1 MKKIHGTMRR
11 SVGALCVALALTAR
25 AEDATRMPEGYWSA
39 EQARN
44 VLDRTLTVR
53 RAPSLDGLSEAEPTA
68 VQHLLA
74 AGAAVQRM
82 YQMSLHP
89 QSLAAHAALVKL
101 DAERG
106 HAAHTRD
113 LLDLYRLFQGPI
125 AVTLENK
132 RVPFLPVSPESPGR
146 NVWPE
151 GITREEVDAWLA
163 AHPASRSELLDER
176 TVVRRATA
184 ESVRADLAALD
195 RHPVLDGLH
204 PGLQARLEELRDA
217 PDAKTLYAVPYSV
230 AWADDIAK
238 VHDELLKA
246 AAAIAPVDGDF
257 AQYLRLRARDLQADD
272 YEGGDAAWVR
282 GRFGALNAQI
292 GSYETYDD
300 KLYGAKSFFSL
311 SLLLRDTQR
320 SAELARATA
329 GLQRL
334 EDALPYEPH
343 KKVSEDIPIGVYD
356 VIADFGQAR
365 SANTATILP
374 NDPDHARKYGRTI
387 LMRNNIV
394 SNPTLFAETR
404 TAFAAAV
411 VPEHREAL
419 TPEGELL
426 RTLWHEI
433 GHYLGPVAT
442 PAGTAVDEA
451 LAEYGDLWEEMK
463 ADLVSL
469 WSAPAQREA
478 GAIDDATLRAWYTS
492 GVRRTLQRVQPL
504 REQPY
509 QTMQLM
515 QMNYF
520 LENGLLSWHDGV
532 LRIDY
537 DVYPQVVT
545 KMLAEVLQIQAAGDR
560 AAAAAFIDRYATW
573 DEATHAALGKRI
585 DAASRNRYRLMR
597 YAAIDE

>member
-1 MKKIHGTMRR
+1 MNARDGMRR
-11 SVGALCVALALTAR
+11 SAFTVCAALALAAH
-25 AEDATRMPEGYWSA
+25 AEDTTKMPDGYWSP
-39 EQARN
+39 EQARS

-53 RAPSLDGLSEAEPTA
+53 LAPSLAGLSDAERGA
-68 VQHLLA
+68 VEHLLA
-74 AGAAVQRM
+74 AGAVVERL
-82 YQMSLHP
+82 YETSLHP
-89 QSLAAHAALVKL
+89 QSLAAEAQLVKL

-106 HAAHTRD
+106 HPAYTRD
-113 LLDLYRLFQGPI
+113 LLDLYRMFQSPI

-132 RVPFLPVSPESPGR
+132 RVPFVPVSPESPGR

-151 GITREEVDAWLA
+151 AIRREEVDAWLA
-163 AHPASRSELLDER
+163 AHPESRTELLDQR
-176 TVVRRATA
+176 TVVRRATL
-184 ESVRADLAALD
+184 ESVRTDLAAIE
-195 RHPVLDGLH
+195 RHPVLEGLH
-204 PGLQARLEELRDA
+204 PGLHARLEELRDA

-230 AWADDIAK
+230 AYADDIAR
-238 VHDELLKA
+238 VHDELMKA
-246 AAAIAPVDGDF
+246 AAAIAGVDGDF

-282 GRFGALNAQI
+282 GHFGALNAQI

-320 SAELARATA
+320 SAALARTTA

-394 SNPTLFAETR
+394 SNPTLFTETSA
-404 TAFAAAV
+404 AFAAAV
-411 VPEHREAL
+411 APEQRDAL
-419 TPEGELL
+419 TSEGELL
-426 RTLWHEI
+426 RILWHEI
-433 GHYLGPVAT
+433 GHYLGPVET
-442 PAGTAVDEA
+442 PAGTTVGEA
-451 LAEYGDLWEEMK
+451 LAEYADLWEEMK
-463 ADLVSL
+463 SDLVSL
-469 WSAPAQREA
+469 RSARAQREA

-520 LENGLLSWHDGV
+520 LENGLLAWRDGV

-537 DVYPQVVT
+537 DAYPEVVT
-545 KMLAEVLQIQAAGDR
+545 KMLAEVLKIQAAGDR
-560 AAAAAFIDRYATW
+560 AGAAAFIDRYATW
-573 DEATHAALGKRI
+573 DEATHGALGKRI